1 MASAGEKALHA
12 ALKQRVFDPVYV
24 LHGEEDFLKDARVRD
39 LVDAAVDPATRDFN
53 LELRRGAELDAETLD
68 ALLGTPPM
76 MADRRVVVI
85 RDADK
90 LKKDARATL
99 NRYLTRPSSD
109 TVLVLVLP
117 AGAKADTPLLA
128 TGTVVEFAPL
138 AGDRLPKWIAHHAGL
153 AGRTITAEASALL
166 VEAVGNDL
174 PQLAVELDKL
184 ASFSDAVIG
193 EQAVSDVVGI
203 RRGESLGSLLDA
215 IAARDARTALPLV
228 PLVLQLPK
236 TTAVSIVMALTVQT
250 IALAYGEALR
260 SAGTPPR
267 ALYAEFMQLLRD
279 TGAFPYRPWG
289 EAVGAW
295 AKHAECWARADLD
308 AALAAL
314 LAADA
319 GLKDTRVSSDEQYL
333 TSLVLTLCGA
343 AGTRRAA

>member
-1 MASAGEKALHA
+1 MASTGEKALHA

-24 LHGEEDFLKDARVRD
+24 LHGDDDFLKDARVRD
-39 LVDAAVDPATRDFN
+39 LVEAAVDPATRDFN

-76 MADRRVVVI
+76 MADRRVIVI

-90 LKKDARATL
+90 LKKDARGTL
-99 NRYLTRPSSD
+99 DRYLARPSSD

-117 AGAKADTPLLA
+117 AGAKADKPLLS
-128 TGTVVEFAPL
+128 TGTVVEFQPL
-138 AGDRLPKWIAHHAGL
+138 TGDRLPRWIAHQAGL
-153 AGRTITAEASALL
+153 AGRSITPEATALL

-184 ASFSDAVIG
+184 ASFSGDAID

-203 RRGESLGSLLDA
+203 RRGESLGTLLDA
-215 IAARDARTALPLV
+215 IAARDAGGALPLIPV
-228 PLVLQLPK
+228 VLQLPK

-260 SAGTPPR
+260 SAGTAPR
-267 ALYAEFMQLLRD
+267 ALYSEFMQLLRE
-279 TGAFPYRPWG
+279 TGAFPHRPWG

-295 AKHAECWARADLD
+295 TKYADRWSRADVD
-308 AALAAL
+308 VALTAL

-333 TSLVLTLCGA
+333 TSLALTLCQA
-343 AGTRRAA
+343 AGGQRAA

>member
-24 LHGEEDFLKDARVRD
+24 LHGDDDFLKDARVRD
-39 LVDAAVDPATRDFN
+39 LVDAAVDPGTRDFN

-90 LKKDARATL
+90 LKKDARGTL
-99 NRYLTRPSSD
+99 DRYLARPSSD

-117 AGAKADTPLLA
+117 AGAKTDKPLLSA
-128 TGTVVEFAPL
+128 GTVVEFQPL
-138 AGDRLPKWIAHHAGL
+138 TGDRLPRWIAHQAGL
-153 AGRTITAEASALL
+153 AGRTITPEATALL

-184 ASFSDAVIG
+184 ASFSGDAID

-203 RRGESLGSLLDA
+203 RRGESLGTLLDA
-215 IAARDARTALPLV
+215 IAARDAGAALPLIPV
-228 PLVLQLPK
+228 VLQLPK

-260 SAGTPPR
+260 SAGTAPR
-267 ALYAEFMQLLRD
+267 ALYSEFMQLLRD
-279 TGAFPYRPWG
+279 TGAFPHRPWG

-295 AKHAECWARADLD
+295 TKYADRWSRADVD
-308 AALAAL
+308 VALTAL

-319 GLKDTRVSSDEQYL
+319 GLKDTRVSSDQQYL
-333 TSLVLTLCGA
+333 TSLVLTLCEAA
-343 AGTRRAA
+343 AGRRAA

>member
-12 ALKQRVFDPVYV
+12 ALKQRAFDPVYV
-24 LHGEEDFLKDARVRD
+24 LHGEDDFLKDARVRD
-39 LVDAAVDPATRDFN
+39 LVEAAVDPATRDFN

-76 MADRRVVVI
+76 MADRRVVVV

-99 NRYLTRPSSD
+99 DRYVARPAAD
-109 TVLVLVLP
+109 TVLVLVLS
-117 AGAKADTPLLA
+117 AGAKADKA
-128 TGTVVEFAPL
+128 MMAAGTSVEFQPL
-138 AGDRLPKWIAHHAGL
+138 TGDRLPRWITHQAGL
-153 AGRTITAEASALL
+153 AGRTISAEASALL

-184 ASFSDAVIG
+184 ASYAGEMID
-193 EQAVSDVVGI
+193 EQAVAAVVGI
-203 RRGESLGSLLDA
+203 RRGESLGTLLDA
-215 IAARDARTALPLV
+215 IASRDAGLALPLI
-228 PLVLQLPK
+228 PIVLQQPK

-260 SAGTPPR
+260 ASGTAPR
-267 ALYAEFMQLLRD
+267 ALYQEFMQLLRD
-279 TGAFPYRPWG
+279 TGAFPHRPWG

-295 AKHAECWARADLD
+295 TTHVDRWTRADLD
-308 AALAAL
+308 SALAAL

-333 TSLVLTLCGA
+333 ASLILTLCGA
-343 AGTRRAA
+343 GGRRRAA